1 MNRTRAFTIV
11 ELLVVIAIM
20 GTLTAVLTVNLSR
33 TKQRSRDAERKNEL
47 RTIRIGME
55 SYFSAQSVPR
65 RYPVSSPTPSAG
77 TTGLLLDLSGTTN
90 YATSALVPNY
100 MFSLP
105 VDPTNSGNYRYRY
118 QFRDGG
124 YQFTLFATLE
134 NSLDKAGWYNSSGV
148 LQTSTQTNG
157 YQLRSE
163 QLGGN

>member
-1 MNRTRAFTIV
+1 MSRNRAFTIV
-11 ELLVVIAIM
+11 ELLIVIAIL

-47 RTIRIGME
+47 RTIRIALE

-65 RYPVSSPTPSAG
+65 RYPVSSPTPGAG
-77 TTGLLLDLSGTTN
+77 TTGLMMNLSGTTN
-90 YATSALVPNY
+90 YVTSALVPNY
-100 MFSLP
+100 LFSLP
-105 VDPTNSGNYRYRY
+105 VDPVATGNNIYRY

-134 NSLDKAGWYNSSGV
+134 NTLDKAGWYNSSGV